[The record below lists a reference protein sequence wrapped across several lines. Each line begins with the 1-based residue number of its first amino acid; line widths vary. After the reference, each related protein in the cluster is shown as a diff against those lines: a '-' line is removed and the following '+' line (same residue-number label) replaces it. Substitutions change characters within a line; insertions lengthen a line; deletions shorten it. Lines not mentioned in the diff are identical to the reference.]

1 MYYAPFIFEQL
12 GLDLNTTSLLATGVV
27 GIVMFIATIPSVLY
41 IDKLGRKPVLTIGAV
56 GMATCHI
63 IIAVLVA
70 KNIDNWADQQAA
82 GWAAV
87 CMVWLFV
94 IHFGYSWGPCAWII
108 VAEIW
113 PLSTRPYGVALGASS
128 NWMNNFIVG
137 QVTPDMLKGIPYG
150 TYIIFGVLT
159 YLGAAFIWFVV
170 PETKRLTLEEM
181 VRAPFSLSHSPLS
194 RTYLPS
200 QTEHRKR
207 LVEQS

>member
-1 MYYAPFIFEQL
+1 
-12 GLDLNTTSLLATGVV
+12 
-27 GIVMFIATIPSVLY
+27 MFVATIPAVLW
-41 IDKLGRKPVLTIGAV
+41 IDKLGRKPVLTIGAI

-63 IIAVLVA
+63 IIAILVA
-70 KNIDNWADQQAA
+70 KNIDNWANNQGA

-137 QVTPDMLKGIPYG
+137 QVTPDMLKGMPYG
-150 TYIIFGVLT
+150 TYILFGLLT
-159 YLGAAFIWFVV
+159 YLGAAFIWFIV

-181 VRAPFSLSHSPLS
+181 VSLMSPLSHSPLPPYH
-194 RTYLPS
+194 TYPPK
-200 QTEHRKR
+200 TEHRG
-207 LVEQS
+207 QPS

>member
-1 MYYAPFIFEQL
+1 
-12 GLDLNTTSLLATGVV
+12 
-27 GIVMFIATIPSVLY
+27 MFVATIPAVLW
-41 IDKLGRKPVLTIGAV
+41 IDRVGRKPVLVIGAI

-63 IIAVLVA
+63 IIAVIVA
-70 KNIDNWADQQAA
+70 KNIDNWKEHQAA

-108 VAEIW
+108 IAEIW

-137 QVTPDMLKGIPYG
+137 QVTPDMLEGITYG
-150 TYIIFGVLT
+150 TYILFGLLT
-159 YLGAAFIWFVV
+159 YMGAAFIWFFV

-181 VRAPFSLSHSPLS
+181 VSSWRGVRPRVFSAFANF
-194 RTYLPS
+194 
-200 QTEHRKR
+200 
-207 LVEQS
+207 